1 MRLRT
6 ALTLATLFLVCF
18 TISAWSIPVPN
29 RLFPTSPTASPDNP
43 SLSGKIASVSDAA
56 FSLEVIK
63 NQERKVIEFQ
73 VDGDTKVEGKLT
85 VGSQATVE
93 YRLNGNNN
101 IAVRVVVTP
110 SSGVGSY

>member
-6 ALTLATLFLVCF
+6 ALTLATVFVVCF
-18 TISAWSIPVPN
+18 TIAAWSTPVPDRLIPV
-29 RLFPTSPTASPDNP
+29 SPSASPDNA
-43 SLSGKIASVSDAA
+43 SLSGKIASISDAA
-56 FSLEVIK
+56 FSLEITK

-73 VDGDTKVEGKLT
+73 VDGDTKIEGKLA

-93 YRLNGNNN
+93 YRSNGSSN

-110 SSGVGSY
+110 ASGIGGY

>member
-6 ALTLATLFLVCF
+6 ALTVATLFLFCF
-18 TISAWSIPVPN
+18 NISAWSTPVPD
-29 RLFPTSPTASPDNP
+29 RLVPASSSALPDNP

-63 NQERKVIEFQ
+63 NQDRKVIEFL
-73 VDGDTKVEGKLT
+73 VDGDTKVEGKLA

-93 YRLNGNNN
+93 YRTNGGNNV
-101 IAVRVVVTP
+101 AVRVVVTP
-110 SSGVGSY
+110 SSGIANY